1 MIALKNSPKQLG
13 TKFWLTTNC
22 DGHHN
27 QLPWTSGSNLS
38 AVSMFPSTCGGFFL
52 YIPKLTHDFHN
63 SVGVQ
68 FWKKHIPIQLS
79 SATTNWWNPRKIP
92 MMIFEL
98 PRAIIQHHPLSIIHC
113 QFSTY
118 FSDWDQPQKNQRV
131 GVIVRRWSWDLIF
144 FSWGT
149 KWYEKNNIHDMKSD
163 IHGYTGKKNQLACS
177 ELTPLYWWLVAHE
190 HLWTM
195 KYPVNPSWIKGL
207 YPLVI

>member
-144 FSWGT
+144 FFVRNKVIWKKQHT
-149 KWYEKNNIHDMKSD
+149 WYEI
-163 IHGYTGKKNQLACS
+163 GYTWIYRKKKTS
-177 ELTPLYWWLVAHE
+177 
-190 HLWTM
+190 
-195 KYPVNPSWIKGL
+195 
-207 YPLVI
+207 